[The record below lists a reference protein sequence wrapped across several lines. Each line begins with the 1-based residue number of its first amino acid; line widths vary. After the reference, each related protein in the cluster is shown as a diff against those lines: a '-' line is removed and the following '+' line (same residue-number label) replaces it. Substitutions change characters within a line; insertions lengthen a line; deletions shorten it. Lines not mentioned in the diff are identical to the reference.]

1 MPYNKYG
8 EKSRRRFDPSE
19 DPYYSRIPRSEL
31 VFYNPDKNIS
41 QLRMKVMSRP
51 NPIPDD
57 ATLVV
62 YIDGA
67 CRNNGRPTAR
77 ASYGVYFG
85 PDSLYNICGLLDES
99 LPQTSTRAEIEAF
112 RQALWRIIAVTV
124 TCREVFRI
132 KIATD
137 SSFLVKA
144 MSQWIERWIEKNGV
158 GSNDRQVAHFQVLK
172 KLHDD
177 MVSLENND
185 KTGHREYQFWHV
197 PRNMNREADALAN
210 KALDEA

>member
-8 EKSRRRFDPSE
+8 EKIRRRFDPSE
-19 DPYYSRIPRSEL
+19 DPYYSSIPRSEL
-31 VFYNPDKNIS
+31 VFYNSDRNIS
-41 QLRMKVMSRP
+41 QLRTKIVSNP

-57 ATLVV
+57 TTLVV

-85 PDSLYNICGLLDES
+85 PNSPYNWNGLLDES
-99 LPQTSTRAEIEAF
+99 LPQTSTRAEIEALV
-112 RQALWRIIAVTV
+112 QALPMIIAITYFDRRI
-124 TCREVFRI
+124 TRI

-144 MSQWIERWIEKNGV
+144 LSQWMERWIECGGV
-158 GSNDRQVAHFQVLK
+158 GSNGRQVAHFKILK
-172 KLHDD
+172 WMYDCLNRW
-177 MVSLENND
+177 ED
-185 KTGHREYQFWHV
+185 KDRGEIQMWHV

>member
-8 EKSRRRFDPSE
+8 EKIRRRFDPSE
-19 DPYYSRIPRSEL
+19 DPCYSSVPRSEL

-41 QLRMKVMSRP
+41 QLRMKIVSKP

-57 ATLVV
+57 MTLVV
-62 YIDGA
+62 HIDGA
-67 CRNNGRPTAR
+67 CRSNGRPTAR

-85 PDSLYNICGLLDES
+85 PNSPYNWKGLLDES
-99 LPQTSTRAEIEAF
+99 LPQTSTRAEIEALV
-112 RQALWRIIAVTV
+112 QALPMIVVITHFDRRLTRV
-124 TCREVFRI
+124 

-144 MSQWIERWIEKNGV
+144 ISQWIERWIKNGGV
-158 GSNDRQVAHFQVLK
+158 GSNGRQVAHFQVLRY
-172 KLHDD
+172 LHKQLDRIGNGING
-177 MVSLENND
+177 V
-185 KTGHREYQFWHV
+185 GREIQLWHV